1 MSTSSRE
8 ATASYITDMLALEK
22 HIFIALAG
30 QIEDLNEEAPQIVAE
45 LRSVQLTCEGHI
57 ERLESLASDR
67 NGAGQG
73 LAGAVK
79 KAASSML
86 GVGAAVVDFVRG
98 ETLPK
103 NLRDDYTALSLAS
116 IGYVMLYTAALSLG
130 DDEVGATAH
139 EHLQNHARS
148 LIAVYDLVP
157 LSVVSFLKDEGHNV
171 QDRMTE
177 ISRNISAVRE
187 TESTV
192 PQPD

>member
-73 LAGAVK
+73 LAGVVK

-187 TESTV
+187 TENSV

>member
-1 MSTSSRE
+1 M
-8 ATASYITDMLALEK
+8 ASYVTDMLALEK

-45 LRSVQLTCEGHI
+45 LRSVQLTCERHI
-57 ERLESLASDR
+57 ERLESLAGDR
-67 NGAGQG
+67 NTSGQG
-73 LAGAVK
+73 LAEAVK

-116 IGYVMLYTAALSLG
+116 IGYVMLHTAALSLG
-130 DDEVGATAH
+130 DDEVGTTAH

-148 LIAVYDLVP
+148 LIAVHNLVP

-171 QDRMTE
+171 QDRMAE
-177 ISRNISAVRE
+177 ISQNINAVRE
-187 TESTV
+187 TENSV
-192 PQPD
+192 PQPH